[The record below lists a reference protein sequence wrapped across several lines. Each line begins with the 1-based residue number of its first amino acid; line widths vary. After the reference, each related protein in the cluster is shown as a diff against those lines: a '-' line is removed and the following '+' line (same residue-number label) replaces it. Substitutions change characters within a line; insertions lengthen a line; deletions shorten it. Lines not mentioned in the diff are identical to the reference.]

1 MHCNVYTLGSGVRL
15 SVLDF
20 WLSYDA
26 KTTYGAHCYYFP
38 AFPKWVQSQA
48 ILKTL
53 DNNSNKLRKA
63 GVPPLHQSHTMGVKG
78 LGQEATQVLLPWK
91 PIFTSVRRSCLI
103 HTLVGK
109 HFLSGFFPEVLFIS
123 RDLRAKKRNE
133 EIIAI
138 IPPFPPISIPCPE
151 VLPTETM

>member
-1 MHCNVYTLGSGVRL
+1 MCLVWGISSTSQFSESKMHCNVYTLGSGVRL
-15 SVLDF
+15 SMLDF

-38 AFPKWVQSQA
+38 AFPKLVQSQA

-91 PIFTSVRRSCLI
+91 PSYLHFCEEELPHTHTCRETLFFWIF
-103 HTLVGK
+103 
-109 HFLSGFFPEVLFIS
+109 S
-123 RDLRAKKRNE
+123 RGS
-133 EIIAI
+133 
-138 IPPFPPISIPCPE
+138 FYF
-151 VLPTETM
+151 